1 MLRQDARNVNANAD
15 FLRIWT
21 DQEANNGVIISS
33 KRVKMASSSAS
44 LQEGMN
50 GVQRNKKISGFPWNL
65 ALRRGSIKGA
75 LLNFLHIAF
84 IVLMR
89 MPSIFGSICW

>member
-44 LQEGMN
+44 LHEGMN
-50 GVQRNKKISGFPWNL
+50 GVQTNRKISGFPWNL

-75 LLNFLHIAF
+75 LLNFLQMAF

-89 MPSIFGSICW
+89 AVHIW